1 MVGEGRGALPEGNI
15 NNFEIWE
22 SNLLGTCL
30 HLLIHPAIYSRYCN
44 FHTKQYRPIMFKATL
59 TPLLLCAALL
69 FSGCSS
75 SNSGNTGRNV
85 GVAAGAILGAVVG
98 SQLGDGS
105 GVNMAAGAAA
115 GAALG
120 GLGGSKYDQN
130 KEEQAAAE
138 AQRQYEYD
146 QEAQAQVKLE
156 EEIQTLEAKR
166 VRDEIARN
174 STTSD
179 VSAAE
184 REAARLEAELA
195 AKKKAYAES
204 QERAKRIQEAQAR
217 AAKAQAELAEME
229 RQENG
234 G

>member
-1 MVGEGRGALPEGNI
+1 MSTSECIYR
-15 NNFEIWE
+15 
-22 SNLLGTCL
+22 T
-30 HLLIHPAIYSRYCN
+30 LICTFCKYFVNSSAILFVSVVIR
-44 FHTKQYRPIMFKATL
+44 ILSL
-59 TPLLLCAALL
+59 TSILLCAALI

-85 GVAAGAILGAVVG
+85 GVAAGAILGAVIG

-130 KEEQAAAE
+130 KEELEAAE

-156 EEIQTLEAKR
+156 EDIKTLEAKK

-174 STTSD
+174 STDSD

-195 AKKKAYAES
+195 AKKKAYEES
-204 QERAKRIQEAQAR
+204 QARAKGIQEAQAR
-217 AAKAQAELAEME
+217 IAKAQAELAEME

>member
-1 MVGEGRGALPEGNI
+1 V
-15 NNFEIWE
+15 
-22 SNLLGTCL
+22 
-30 HLLIHPAIYSRYCN
+30 
-44 FHTKQYRPIMFKATL
+44 
-59 TPLLLCAALL
+59 
-69 FSGCSS
+69 
-75 SNSGNTGRNV
+75 
-85 GVAAGAILGAVVG
+85 
-98 SQLGDGS
+98 
-105 GVNMAAGAAA
+105 GAAA

-120 GLGGSKYDQN
+120 GLGGTKYDRN
-130 KEEQAAAE
+130 KEELAAAE

-156 EEIQTLEAKR
+156 EEIQALEAKK

-174 STTSD
+174 ATTSD

-195 AKKKAYAES
+195 VKKKAYEDS
-204 QERAKRIQEAQAR
+204 QARAKRIQEAQAR
-217 AAKAQAELAEME
+217 VAKAQEELAEME